1 MDRQIHHMS
10 RCLGREFTF
19 EEWVAYLKAHP
30 DAGGEVVHT
39 SPSGFGF
46 NLFDVCLNPN
56 RPVAVESRHGCFEVH
71 TSQSD
76 NGRWEAGYSVRLETS
91 RYRSHPCG
99 FVDCVQAGYPSE
111 NEAILGALREIREVA
126 EEEIRLLDCYRDR
139 LPEGGSYATIR
150 HSLTGV
156 ARLIEDEIRR
166 FSFVQL
172 ALF

>member
-1 MDRQIHHMS
+1 MDRQIHHTS

-30 DAGGEVVHT
+30 DAGGEIVHT

-76 NGRWEAGYSVRLETS
+76 NG
-91 RYRSHPCG
+91 
-99 FVDCVQAGYPSE
+99 
-111 NEAILGALREIREVA
+111 
-126 EEEIRLLDCYRDR
+126 
-139 LPEGGSYATIR
+139 
-150 HSLTGV
+150 
-156 ARLIEDEIRR
+156 
-166 FSFVQL
+166 
-172 ALF
+172 